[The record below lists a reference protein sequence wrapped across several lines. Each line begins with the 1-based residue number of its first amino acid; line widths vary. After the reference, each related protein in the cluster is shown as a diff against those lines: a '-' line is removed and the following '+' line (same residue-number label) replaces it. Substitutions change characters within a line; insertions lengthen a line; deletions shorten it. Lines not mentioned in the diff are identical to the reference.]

1 MNPTDLFALLP
12 DMAVFARVVDAGNF
26 SVAARQLGST
36 PSTVSRQIKR
46 LEDALA
52 TRLLERST
60 RNVRVTESGAQ
71 VARWCRDMVSAA
83 AGAVDV
89 AGQLGGRPQGRVS
102 LSAPGEFAKTVIHP
116 LVPGFL
122 RAYPDVDLQ
131 LLFADREI
139 DPLVDDIDLVLRITE
154 HPPQGL
160 AGRRLGAVR
169 WMLCAS
175 PAYLREHGTPQVP
188 RDLLQHACIYLG
200 ESADDNRWRFRRG
213 NDAQLTQTVTVSGRY
228 TANHAD
234 ARLEAALQQLGI
246 ASLQEFAVG
255 GALAA
260 GELVQVLPDW
270 TFDARA
276 YVGSI
281 WLLYPPNRFLPPKVR
296 VLIDYLAAH
305 LDEPAA
311 LVAPP
316 PVPPSSRRGAAARP
330 KRSGKPADR
339 R

>member
-1 MNPTDLFALLP
+1 MNPTELFALLP

-60 RNVRVTESGAQ
+60 RKVRVTESGAQ
-71 VARWCRDMVSAA
+71 VARWCRDMIGAA
-83 AGAVDV
+83 SDAVDA
-89 AGQLGGRPQGRVS
+89 AGQLGGRPQGKVS
-102 LSAPGEFAKTVIHP
+102 ISAPTAFAKTVIHP

-122 RAYPDVDLQ
+122 RAYEEVDLQ
-131 LLFADREI
+131 LLFADHEV
-139 DPLVDDIDLVLRITE
+139 DPLADDIDLVIRFTE

-175 PAYLREHGTPQVP
+175 PAYLRERGTPQVP

-200 ESADDNRWRFRRG
+200 ETADDNRWRFRHDD
-213 NDAQLTQTVTVSGRY
+213 NVPTTQTVAVKGRY
-228 TANHAD
+228 VANHAG
-234 ARLEAALQQLGI
+234 ARLEAALQHLGI
-246 ASLQEFAVG
+246 ANLPEFSAT

-270 TFDARA
+270 TLEARA
-276 YVGSI
+276 YIGSI

-296 VLIDYLAAH
+296 VLIDYLVEH
-305 LDEPAA
+305 LREPAEVSPVKPA
-311 LVAPP
+311 KPGVPAPL
-316 PVPPSSRRGAAARP
+316 
-330 KRSGKPADR
+330 KRSGKPAGR